1 MCVLF
6 LLSPHHR
13 VPVQSERW
21 SGAALHLS
29 VSREGAG
36 GGSNGSPVA
45 RHNEVGPQRTHKS
58 IQLLAAE
65 HIANCLVF
73 LTSLSLSFFSPHT
86 TCLHEISCKV
96 ELH

>member
-1 MCVLF
+1 MHVLF
-6 LLSPHHR
+6 LLSPHLW

-45 RHNEVGPQRTHKS
+45 RHNEVGAQRTHKS
-58 IQLLAAE
+58 FNLNHKLQSVLIIVLF
-65 HIANCLVF
+65 CLF
-73 LTSLSLSFFSPHT
+73 PSTYNLF
-86 TCLHEISCKV
+86 I
-96 ELH
+96 